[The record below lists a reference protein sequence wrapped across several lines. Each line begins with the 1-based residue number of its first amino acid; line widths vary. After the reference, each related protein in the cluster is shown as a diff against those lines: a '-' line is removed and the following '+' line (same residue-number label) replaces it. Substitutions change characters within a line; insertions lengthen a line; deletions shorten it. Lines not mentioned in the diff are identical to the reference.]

1 MPKLR
6 HANSIQARTNVA
18 TMKALQQHAPSGT
31 AGAATGMCHGQ
42 CGRHAARQGKHRGGL
57 AFGPLVQSFHCLAI
71 WPICEVPLSL
81 VYLLSGTGLGPIV
94 FLAADHIN
102 LIFIASEVTGDCIP
116 TTALT
121 QWLQLRGRWVAD
133 SGIGCSMPVPE
144 EAVQRIFRHDATR
157 PQGAGESCKT
167 LCGNT
172 ASSKECQAG
181 PRRVNLVTRNSRST
195 RTGHGRNVQFHH
207 RRGNSSD
214 HRFSTGSL

>member
-1 MPKLR
+1 MAVRKR
-6 HANSIQARTNVA
+6 DKS
-18 TMKALQQHAPSGT
+18 SGSCKSLWSCKQLLFHT
-31 AGAATGMCHGQ
+31 LEAATNFDKEHS
-42 CGRHAARQGKHRGGL
+42 RSRSLFRRGAKVCTPTCASFVSCRTEL
-57 AFGPLVQSFHCLAI
+57 ICMLFSLCSTLV
-71 WPICEVPLSL
+71 CEPNTEYATPQACESVEKFSII
-81 VYLLSGTGLGPIV
+81 T
-94 FLAADHIN
+94 
-102 LIFIASEVTGDCIP
+102 SEVTGDCIP

-207 RRGNSSD
+207 WRGNSSD